1 MIHLLISSPHDQ
13 VGAAITTHVL
23 LHDAGSYW
31 ILLGIRVQSSHKNMQ
46 SKLQLFTGKGAMLAP
61 IRLTNAAAQLH
72 CGSGETQG
80 EASPPP
86 VRTTPAPTRLYTGK
100 GAMQASSP
108 PIRTAPAPTRLIERV
123 AHWWKL
129 V

>member
-1 MIHLLISSPHDQ
+1 
-13 VGAAITTHVL
+13 
-23 LHDAGSYW
+23 
-31 ILLGIRVQSSHKNMQ
+31 
-46 SKLQLFTGKGAMLAP
+46 MLAP
-61 IRLTNAAAQLH
+61 IRLTNAAAQLP

-86 VRTTPAPTRLYTGK
+86 IRTTPAPTRLFTGK

-129 V
+129 VQHQGRYAGSAAHCRKGLLILHQAHPSWRSRHGVLVSVPRFRGIMK